1 MQSKQDPIGAAILD
15 FAATGK
21 SQDIVVASD
30 LCEDDVIASGYLFRS
45 LKEMPALEKKA
56 LGRCSGKVLD
66 IGAGAGS
73 HAKILKE
80 KGLDV
85 TALEPSEGAVQYMNS
100 IGLTTIQGTIQQ
112 HSNATYD
119 TLLLLMNGV
128 GLAGKLEDL
137 ESFLSHARSLLN
149 PGGKIICD
157 STDIIYLYEE
167 EDGSLWLD
175 LNAAYYGNFKFQ
187 MTYNDHQTE
196 WFDWLYVDFERL
208 KNAAEKTGFSVEL
221 LYEQDDHYLVELTR
235 IES

>member
-1 MQSKQDPIGAAILD
+1 MNVKNDPIGAAILD

-21 SQDIVVASD
+21 SQDIIVASD
-30 LCEDDVIASGYLFRS
+30 LCEDDAIASAYLFRS
-45 LKEMPALEKKA
+45 YKEMPALEKKA
-56 LGRCSGKVLD
+56 IDSCFGKVLD

-73 HAKILKE
+73 HTKILKE

-100 IGLTTIQGTIQQ
+100 IGLTTIQDTIQQ
-112 HSNATYD
+112 HTNATYD

-128 GLAGKLEDL
+128 GLAGKLEHL
-137 ESFLSHARSLLN
+137 ESFLSHSRSLLN
-149 PGGKIICD
+149 TGGKVICD

-208 KNAAEKTGFSVEL
+208 KNAAEKVGFSVEL
-221 LYEQDDHYLVELTR
+221 LFEQDDHYLVELTR
-235 IES
+235 IEQ